1 MINVVIKRLIRPRP
15 ERFQR
20 FFLVSLYPT
29 FFLLLSLVYVINP
42 MFVLLPVQETIFPAK
57 MVVSA
62 DCRIS
67 LSAPSCI
74 RSSSTGLT
82 RHIKLGSFCN
92 GELMGKKLNLSQLPN
107 IRLRSS
113 TNFSQK
119 RILMSLN
126 SVAGES
132 KVQELET
139 EKRDPRTVAS
149 IILGGGAGTRLFPL
163 TKRRA
168 KPAVPIGG
176 AYRLIDV
183 PMSNCINSGINK
195 VYILTQ
201 YNSASLNRHLAR
213 AYNSNGLGFGDGYVE
228 VLAATQTPGESGKRW
243 FQGTADAVR
252 QFHWLFEDARSKD
265 IEDVLILSGDHL
277 YRMDYMDFIQDHRQS
292 GADISIS
299 CIPIDD
305 RRASDFGLMKIDD
318 KGRVISFSEKPKG
331 DDLKAMAV
339 DTTILGLSKE
349 EAEKKPYIASMGVYV
364 FKKEIL
370 LNLLRWRFPTANDF
384 GSEIIPFSAKE
395 FYVNAYLFNDYWEDI
410 GTIRS
415 FFEANLALTEHP
427 GAFSFYDAAKP
438 IYTSR
443 RNLPPSKIDN
453 SKLIDSIISHGSFLT
468 NCLIEHSIVGI
479 RSRVGSNVQLKDTV
493 MLGADYYE
501 TEAEVA
507 ALLAEGNVPIGIGE
521 NTKIQECIIDKN
533 ARVGK
538 NVIIANSEGIQEADR
553 SSDGFYIR
561 SGITVILKNSVIKDG
576 VVI

>member
-1 MINVVIKRLIRPRP
+1 
-15 ERFQR
+15 
-20 FFLVSLYPT
+20 
-29 FFLLLSLVYVINP
+29 
-42 MFVLLPVQETIFPAK
+42 
-57 MVVSA
+57 MVVSP

-67 LSAPSCI
+67 LSAPCCL
-74 RSSSTGLT
+74 RGSSGYT

-92 GELMGKKLNLSQLPN
+92 GELMGKKLNLAQ
-107 IRLRSS
+107 LRSS
-113 TNFSQK
+113 SPNSSQK
-119 RILMSLN
+119 RIQMSLN
-126 SVAGES
+126 SV
-132 KVQELET
+132 QELES
-139 EKRDPRTVAS
+139 EKRDPKTVAS

-213 AYNSNGLGFGDGYVE
+213 SCSRIA
-228 VLAATQTPGESGKRW
+228 PGETGKRW

-252 QFHWLFEDARSKD
+252 QFHWLFEDARSKE

-339 DTTILGLSKE
+339 DTTVLGLSKE

-415 FFEANLALTEHP
+415 FFDANLALTEHH
-427 GAFSFYDAAKP
+427 SVSLTLVKP

-443 RNLPPSKIDN
+443 RNLPPSKIDG
-453 SKLIDSIISHGSFLT
+453 SKLVDSIISHGSFLT

-493 MLGADYYE
+493 MLGADFYE

-507 ALLAEGNVPIGIGE
+507 ALLRE
-521 NTKIQECIIDKN
+521 KECIIDKN

-538 NVIIANSEGIQEADR
+538 NVVIANSEGVQEADR

-561 SGITVILKNSVIKDG
+561 SGITVILKNSVIADG

>member
-1 MINVVIKRLIRPRP
+1 QLS
-15 ERFQR
+15 
-20 FFLVSLYPT
+20 FLFISPPPSLSSNHSRAKPT
-29 FFLLLSLVYVINP
+29 
-42 MFVLLPVQETIFPAK
+42 FPAK
-57 MVVSA
+57 MAVSA

-67 LSAPSCI
+67 LSAPSCL
-74 RSSSTGLT
+74 RGSSGLT
-82 RHIKLGSFCN
+82 RHIKLGTFCN
-92 GELMGKKLNLSQLPN
+92 GELMGKKLNLSQL
-107 IRLRSS
+107 RSSS
-113 TNFSQK
+113 TNLSKKKIQ
-119 RILMSLN
+119 MSLT
-126 SVAGES
+126 SVAGET
-132 KVQELET
+132 KVQETES

-213 AYNSNGLGFGDGYVE
+213 AYNSNGVFGDGFVE
-228 VLAATQTPGESGKRW
+228 ALAATQTPGETGKRW

-252 QFHWLFEDARSKD
+252 QFHWLFEDARSKE
-265 IEDVLILSGDHL
+265 IEDVLILSGEDGL
-277 YRMDYMDFIQDHRQS
+277 YGFCTITHTLNFIMQDHRQS

-305 RRASDFGLMKIDD
+305 RRASDFGLMKIDE

-427 GAFSFYDAAKP
+427 PAFSFYDAAKP

-443 RNLPPSKIDN
+443 RNLPPSKIDG

-468 NCLIEHSIVGI
+468 NCLVEHSIVGI
-479 RSRVGSNVQLKDTV
+479 RSRIGSNVQLKDTV
-493 MLGADYYE
+493 MLGADFYE

-507 ALLAEGNVPIGIGE
+507 SLLAEGKVPIGIGE
-521 NTKIQECIIDKN
+521 NTKIKECIIDKN

-538 NVIIANSEGIQEADR
+538 NVIIANSEGVQEADR

-561 SGITVILKNSVIKDG
+561 SGITVILKNSVIRDG
-576 VVI
+576 AVI

>member
-1 MINVVIKRLIRPRP
+1 MAETIRIFPTPRLPIM
-15 ERFQR
+15 
-20 FFLVSLYPT
+20 
-29 FFLLLSLVYVINP
+29 LLLWHASHVGTAV
-42 MFVLLPVQETIFPAK
+42 TT
-57 MVVSA
+57 
-62 DCRIS
+62 DGRIA
-67 LSAPSCI
+67 LSAAGQLHGIARLS
-74 RSSSTGLT
+74 RRNGRLVKF
-82 RHIKLGSFCN
+82 RHGEFVGEQLKITQFQQRTKYN
-92 GELMGKKLNLSQLPN
+92 GNKNP
-107 IRLRSS
+107 IC
-113 TNFSQK
+113 
-119 RILMSLN
+119 MSLTADI
-126 SVAGES
+126 AGEA
-132 KVQELET
+132 KLRDLEM
-139 EKRDPRTVAS
+139 EKRDARSVAA

-213 AYNSNGLGFGDGYVE
+213 AYNFSSGVTFGDGSVE

-277 YRMDYMDFIQDHRQS
+277 YRMDYMDFIQNHRQS
-292 GADISIS
+292 GADITLSS
-299 CIPIDD
+299 LPIDD
-305 RRASDFGLMKIDD
+305 SRASDFGLMKIDN
-318 KGRVISFSEKPKG
+318 KGRVLSFSEKPKG

-339 DTTILGLSKE
+339 DTTVLGLSRD

-384 GSEIIPFSAKE
+384 GSEIIPASAKE
-395 FYVNAYLFNDYWEDI
+395 FYVKAYLFNDYWEDI

-427 GAFSFYDAAKP
+427 PRFSFYDATKP

-453 SKLIDSIISHGSFLT
+453 SKIVDSIVSHGSFLT
-468 NCLIEHSIVGI
+468 NCFVEHSVVGI
-479 RSRVGSNVQLKDTV
+479 RSRINSNAHLKDTV

-501 TEAEVA
+501 TDAEIA
-507 ALLAEGNVPIGIGE
+507 SFLAEGKVPIGIGE
-521 NTKIQECIIDKN
+521 NTRIKECIVDKN
-533 ARVGK
+533 ARIGK
-538 NVIIANSEGIQEADR
+538 NVVISNAEGIQEADR
-553 SSDGFYIR
+553 SSEGFSIR
-561 SGITVILKNSVIKDG
+561 SGVTVILKNSTIKDG
-576 VVI
+576 TVI